1 MSRVGKKAIQ
11 IPSGVD
17 VIVNGQT
24 VKVKGPK
31 GELMQELNATVM
43 VTLSQTDAGQEVQFA
58 VRQEDEKF
66 ERAQWG
72 TARALVANMIEGVT
86 QGFQKKLEING
97 VGYRVNLQG
106 RMLVLNVGFSH
117 DVRVELPTGL
127 NAQVE
132 ANVMTISGADKHL
145 VGSFADTL
153 RKIRKPEPYKGKG
166 IKYAE
171 ETIRRKA
178 GKAQKAGE

>member
-1 MSRVGKKAIQ
+1 MSRVGKKPIL
-11 IPSGVD
+11 IPKGVD
-17 VIVNGQT
+17 VTIDGQT

-31 GELMQELNATVM
+31 GELMETLNTAVQIAL
-43 VTLSQTDAGQEVQFA
+43 VQGEVGQEIQF
-58 VRQEDEKF
+58 VVKEQDEKF

-86 QGFQKKLEING
+86 NGYSKKLEING

-106 RMLVLNVGFSH
+106 KTLVLNLGFSH
-117 DVRVELPTGL
+117 DVRVDLPVGL
-127 NAQVE
+127 TAQVDGN
-132 ANVMTISGADKHL
+132 ALTILGISKQM
-145 VGSFADTL
+145 VGSFADSL

>member
-11 IPSGVD
+11 IPKGVD
-17 VIVNGQT
+17 VTVNGQT
-24 VKVKGPK
+24 VKVKGSK
-31 GELMQELNATVM
+31 GELSQELNATVT
-43 VTLSQTDAGQEVQFA
+43 VTLCSGDEGQEIQFA
-58 VRQEDEKF
+58 VAQEDEKF

-86 QGFQKKLEING
+86 EGFQKKLEING
-97 VGYRVNLQG
+97 VGFRVNLQG
-106 RMLVLNVGFSH
+106 KTLVLNVGFSH
-117 DVRVELPTGL
+117 DVRVELPAGL
-127 NAQVE
+127 QAQVD
-132 ANVMTISGADKHL
+132 ANMITISGVDKQL

>member
-1 MSRVGKKAIQ
+1 MSRVGKKPIV
-11 IPSGVD
+11 IPKGVD
-17 VIVNGQT
+17 ITLNGQG
-24 VKVKGPK
+24 VNVKGPK
-31 GELMQELNATVM
+31 GELTVVLNAA
-43 VTLSQTDAGQEVQFA
+43 VTPILAAGEDGQEVSFT
-58 VRQEDEKF
+58 VKHEDEKYD
-66 ERAQWG
+66 RAQWG

-86 QGFQKKLEING
+86 HGFQKKLEING

-106 RMLVLNVGFSH
+106 RILVLNVGFSH
-117 DVRVELPTGL
+117 DVKVPLPDGIQ
-127 NAQVE
+127 AEVE
-132 ANVMTISGADKHL
+132 ANTITITGANKHD
-145 VGSFADTL
+145 VGAFADAL

>member
-1 MSRVGKKAIQ
+1 MSRVGKKPIV
-11 IPSGVD
+11 IPKGVD
-17 VIVNGQT
+17 VTIDGQT

-31 GELMQELNATVM
+31 GELTETLNAAVH
-43 VTLSQTDAGQEVQFA
+43 VTLAQGEDGQEIQF
-58 VRQEDEKF
+58 VVDQQDEKF

-86 QGFQKKLEING
+86 EGFQKKLEING

-106 RMLVLNVGFSH
+106 RTLVLNVGFSH
-117 DVRVELPTGL
+117 DVRIELPAGITAEIDGNL
-127 NAQVE
+127 MN
-132 ANVMTISGADKHL
+132 ISGASKHM
-145 VGSFADTL
+145 VGSFADSL

-178 GKAQKAGE
+178 GKSQKAGE

>member
-1 MSRVGKKAIQ
+1 MSRVGKKPIV
-11 IPSGVD
+11 IPKGVD
-17 VIVNGQT
+17 VTIDGQT

-31 GELMQELNATVM
+31 AELMEKLNATVH
-43 VTLSQTDAGQEVQFA
+43 VTLAQGENGQEIQFA
-58 VRQEDEKF
+58 VGQEDEKF

-72 TARALVANMIEGVT
+72 TARAIVANMIEGVT
-86 QGFQKKLEING
+86 EGYSKKLEING

-106 RMLVLNVGFSH
+106 RTLVLNVGFSH
-117 DVRVELPTGL
+117 DVRVELPAGID
-127 NAQVE
+127 AQVE
-132 ANVMTISGADKHL
+132 ANFITISGASKHM
-145 VGSFADTL
+145 VGSFADGL

-178 GKAQKAGE
+178 GKSQKASE

>member
-1 MSRVGKKAIQ
+1 MSRVGKKPIV
-11 IPSGVD
+11 IPKGVD
-17 VIVNGQT
+17 VTIDGQT

-31 GELMQELNATVM
+31 GELTETLNAAVH
-43 VTLSQTDAGQEVQFA
+43 VTLAQGEDGQEIQF
-58 VRQEDEKF
+58 VVDQQDEKF

-86 QGFQKKLEING
+86 EGFQKKLEING

-106 RMLVLNVGFSH
+106 RTLVLNVGFSH
-117 DVRVELPTGL
+117 DVRIELPAGITAEIDGNL
-127 NAQVE
+127 MN
-132 ANVMTISGADKHL
+132 ISGASKHM
-145 VGSFADTL
+145 VGSFADSL

-178 GKAQKAGE
+178 G

>member
-1 MSRVGKKAIQ
+1 MSRVGKKPIQ
-11 IPSGVD
+11 IPKGVD
-17 VIVNGQT
+17 LTVSGTT

-31 GELMQELNATVM
+31 GELSQVLNGTV
-43 VTLSQTDAGQEVQFA
+43 TTSLSQTDEGQVVQFA
-58 VRQEDEKF
+58 VGHENEKF
-66 ERAQWG
+66 DRAQWG

-106 RMLVLNVGFSH
+106 RTLVLNVGFSH
-117 DVRVELPTGL
+117 DVRVELPVGIT
-127 NAQVE
+127 AAVD
-132 ANVMTISGADKHL
+132 ANMITISGADKHL
-145 VGSFADTL
+145 VGSFADSL
-153 RKIRKPEPYKGKG
+153 RKIRQPEPYKGKG

-178 GKAQKAGE
+178 GKAQKASE

>member
-1 MSRVGKKAIQ
+1 MSRVGKKPIV
-11 IPSGVD
+11 IPQGVD
-17 VIVNGQT
+17 VTLNGQT

-31 GELMQELNATVM
+31 GELTESLNAAVH
-43 VTLSQTDAGQEVQFA
+43 VTLVQGENGQEIQFVVQM
-58 VRQEDEKF
+58 QDDKF

-72 TARALVANMIEGVT
+72 TARAIVANMIEGVT
-86 QGFQKKLEING
+86 EGYSKKLEING

-106 RMLVLNVGFSH
+106 RTLVLNVGFSH
-117 DVRVELPTGL
+117 DVRVELPAGIT
-127 NAQVE
+127 AEVD
-132 ANVMTISGADKHL
+132 ANVLTISGASKHI
-145 VGSFADTL
+145 VGSFADSL
-153 RKIRKPEPYKGKG
+153 RRIRKPEPYKGKG